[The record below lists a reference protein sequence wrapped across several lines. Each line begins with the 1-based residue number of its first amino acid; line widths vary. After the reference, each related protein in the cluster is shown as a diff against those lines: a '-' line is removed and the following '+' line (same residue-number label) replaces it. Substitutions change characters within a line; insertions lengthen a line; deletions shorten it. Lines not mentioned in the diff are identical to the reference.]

1 MLGAAV
7 PVVELTICPT
17 ALAGHEHLA
26 AVVIGAI
33 AALPTLLR
41 AWTVP
46 SPRPHAYPPGPR
58 TSRPRPTKSIVRSV
72 ARHPV
77 SPALSWRSRWD
88 G

>member
-7 PVVELTICPT
+7 PVVELTIWPT

-41 AWTVP
+41 AWT
-46 SPRPHAYPPGPR
+46 STLRAG
-58 TSRPRPTKSIVRSV
+58 SL
-72 ARHPV
+72 A
-77 SPALSWRSRWD
+77 AA